1 MLIKSTQLARL
12 CLTLILLVIPPQVAA
27 ESVKTESAA
36 VKLEAVKQALI
47 DLALGTE
54 VKLDSAA
61 YLDSNGALHEASV
74 M

>member
-12 CLTLILLVIPPQVAA
+12 CLTLILLAVPPQVSA
-27 ESVKTESAA
+27 EVASATVKTESAA

-54 VKLDSAA
+54 VKLDRLSRR
-61 YLDSNGALHEASV
+61 
-74 M
+74 